1 MTQSDQPSTTSVAA
15 ASSAAGAPSG
25 DGLASR
31 AEPLTREELAKDL
44 VGYLRASRETLES
57 LGGQSER
64 LGAGGG
70 VARLKLLDSLTGEA
84 LRLAEAVLKKEQAAG
99 QPEDP
104 PQRPPMVTTETIR
117 ESVQMT
123 DGTS

>member
-1 MTQSDQPSTTSVAA
+1 MTQPDQPSISDATV
-15 ASSAAGAPSG
+15 SSAELSSG

-31 AEPLTREELAKDL
+31 EEPPRQAPASDL
-44 VGYLRASRETLES
+44 VDALRLAREALAQ

-70 VARLKLLDSLTGEA
+70 VARLKLLDALTGEA
-84 LRLAEAVLKKEQAAG
+84 LRLAEAVLKKEQSAG

-104 PQRPPMVTTETIR
+104 PQRPPMVTTETIS
-117 ESVQMT
+117 ESAQMT